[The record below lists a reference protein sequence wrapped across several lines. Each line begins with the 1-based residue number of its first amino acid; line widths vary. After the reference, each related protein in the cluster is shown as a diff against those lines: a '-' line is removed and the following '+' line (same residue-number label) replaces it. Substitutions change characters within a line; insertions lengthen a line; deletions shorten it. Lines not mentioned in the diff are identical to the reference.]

1 MSSAFTEC
9 SRYVLNELVETE
21 RDYVRDLTS
30 VVDGYIANLS
40 SMELPEDL
48 QGKDK
53 IIFANIAQICD
64 FHKT

>member
-1 MSSAFTEC
+1 M
-9 SRYVLNELVETE
+9 ETE

-30 VVDGYIANLS
+30 VVEGYIENLK

-53 IIFANIAQICD
+53 IIFANIAQILE
-64 FHKT
+64 FHQT